1 MLRQLLL
8 IALVSIIATSVI
20 MAYAFYRSIDITILN
35 VCNMPSADTVVA
47 SVHNGDIHML
57 YVIDLGKRV
66 SYSYVRELTEL
77 SEYSDVFQVKWNKY
91 VIPQLLEIV
100 RYWNVTAY
108 IYDGPPSEISIYYG
122 AVEYNKFS
130 YLRNR
135 IKSKSLII
143 TSYDNDVDVMY
154 ISRRMKKLGRY
165 SLVLYIVL
173 KEDVS
178 LQEITKRY
186 PIIYSTST
194 KFSTL
199 LQHYPNTTL
208 SHFIKVAINDPE
220 YNEVLLSLMRGIW
233 FTDFD
238 IFLCVSHK
246 ILMIPSIIHI
256 SRLLLFASIIGLLI
270 ILDYRRNPR
279 EYEWIMK
286 FKRLIKFRK

>member
-35 VCNMPSADTVVA
+35 VCNMPSIDAVVA
-47 SVHNGDIHML
+47 SVHNGDVHIL
-57 YVIDLGKRV
+57 YIVDLSRRI

-77 SEYSDVFQVKWNKY
+77 SEYSDVFQIKWNKY
-91 VIPQLLEIV
+91 VIPQLLEIAK
-100 RYWNVTAY
+100 YWSVTAY
-108 IYDGPPSEISIYYG
+108 IYDGPSSEISLYNG

-130 YLRNR
+130 YLHNR
-135 IKSKSLII
+135 IKSKSLVT
-143 TSYDNDVDVMY
+143 TSYGNDVDVMH

-178 LQEITKRY
+178 LQEISKRY
-186 PIIYSTST
+186 PIVYSTFT
-194 KFSTL
+194 KLSTL
-199 LQHYPNTTL
+199 LQQYPNTTL
-208 SHFIKVAINDPE
+208 SYFINAAINNPE
-220 YNEVLLSLMRGIW
+220 YNEVLVSLMRGIW

-286 FKRLIKFRK
+286 LKKLIKFRK